1 MIKRLKSGI
10 PGFDEI
16 SGGGIPKGQ
25 IILLSG
31 APGTGKTTMCTQY
44 VYEGLKSHNENG
56 IFLSFE
62 ETSESIR
69 KTSAEF
75 GWNFEEFER
84 MNKFSFVKYD
94 PYHVEEIFDLLESKI
109 RDTGAH
115 RVVIDSISALGL
127 YVRDKAELRR
137 MIFNL
142 STILRN
148 LDCTTLMVSEIVPGT
163 KGISRHGVEEFVA
176 DGVVVLY
183 YERNNLAFN
192 RAVQVWKMKSSNH
205 SNKLHPYKITEN
217 GVKINPAEEAY
228 FKE

>member
-1 MIKRLKSGI
+1 LIKRLKTGI
-10 PGFDEI
+10 PGLDDI

-31 APGTGKTTMCTQY
+31 APGTGKSTMCTQY
-44 VYEGLKSHNENG
+44 VYEGLKKSNENG

-62 ETSESIR
+62 ETAESIR

-75 GWNFEEFER
+75 GWNFDEFER
-84 MNKFSFVKYD
+84 TNRFSFLKYD
-94 PYHVEEIFDLLESKI
+94 PYHVEEIFDLLESRI

-115 RVVIDSISALGL
+115 RIVIDSISALGL

-148 LDCTTLMVSEIVPGT
+148 LDCTTIMVSEIVPGT

-176 DGVVVLY
+176 DGVIVLY

-205 SNKLHPYKITEN
+205 SNKLHPYKITDK
-217 GVKINPAEEAY
+217 GVKINPTEEAY